1 MGALAILPNNDGAT
15 PAAAFTP
22 QLTVARSAASAAT
35 APITLSNA
43 PSMVLPA
50 PPAGPAVRFAA
61 GAPSVA
67 GLVGVTTPTDLDQ
80 AKLRRVAKLDELFE
94 VPGTPI
100 KRLPTGYHHPLLTGP
115 EPADATQDSTSTDS
129 TNRKYPEPTPEQWAQ
144 LRWCESSG
152 NYQVTNFS
160 GKYRGAYQFD
170 QATWESVG
178 GSGDPAAA
186 APPEQDKRAKILYDT
201 RGSSPWP
208 YCGRYLD

>member
-1 MGALAILPNNDGAT
+1 MA
-15 PAAAFTP
+15 
-22 QLTVARSAASAAT
+22 
-35 APITLSNA
+35 
-43 PSMVLPA
+43 LPA
-50 PPAGPAVRFAA
+50 PPAGPSVRFAA

-67 GLVGVTTPTDLDQ
+67 GLIGVTKTADLDHTT
-80 AKLRRVAKLDELFE
+80 LRRVAKFDELFE

-100 KRLPTGYHHPLLTGP
+100 KQLPTGYHHPLLAGP
-115 EPADATQDSTSTDS
+115 EPTDAADASTSTDS
-129 TNRKYPEPTPEQWAQ
+129 TNRTYPEPSPEQWAQ

-201 RGSSPWP
+201 RGSAPWP